1 MIFENRIKRLKDEIM
16 DIGEQSV
23 QMALVTTIGG
33 NISVK
38 LNDGYFLITES
49 GKALNELSYRN
60 ILKIDANGNNIKGNS
75 KPSKETKMHLSIYR
89 QRSDVNAVVH
99 LHPIVATTLIS
110 IEEAITAVT
119 MEELYFIGEKIG
131 VVPLLPAGS
140 NELMES
146 VMNSMREYNVVVLK
160 NHGATSAG
168 TSLKEAFYRIIK
180 LERAAQ
186 ATLIAKAFGKKIA
199 PFKVL

>member
-1 MIFENRIKRLKDEIM
+1 MIFENKLRRLKNEIM
-16 DIGEQSV
+16 EIGKQSV

-38 LNDGYFLITES
+38 LDDHHFLITES
-49 GKALNELSYRN
+49 GKALSDLTYKN
-60 ILKIDANGNNIKGNS
+60 ILKIDSNGNNLKGDS
-75 KPSKETKMHLSIYR
+75 KPSKEAKMHLSIYK
-89 QRSDVNAVVH
+89 QRTDVNAVVH
-99 LHPIVATTLIS
+99 LHPIIATTLIS
-110 IEEAITAVT
+110 IDEVITAVT
-119 MEELYFIGEKIG
+119 MEELFFMGEKIG

-146 VMNSMREYNVVVLK
+146 VMNSMKECNVVVLK

-168 TSLKEAFYRIIK
+168 ASLEEAFYRIIK

-186 ATLIAKAFGKKIA
+186 ATLIAKTFGKGIG